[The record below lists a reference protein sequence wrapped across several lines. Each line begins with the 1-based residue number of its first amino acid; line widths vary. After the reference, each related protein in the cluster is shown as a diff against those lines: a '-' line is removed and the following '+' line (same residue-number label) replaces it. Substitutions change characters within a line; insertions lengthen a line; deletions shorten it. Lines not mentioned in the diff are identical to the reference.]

1 MVSVIEVM
9 NYIWCAIILLSVI
22 FSFICGSTEGLSS
35 AIIASGKQSVEFLLS
50 VLGVF
55 CFWGGIM
62 NIIEKSGLNK
72 LFSKALSPIIK
83 LLFKDV
89 KPKSKLFDA
98 ISLIMAAGL
107 LGLGNAST
115 PLGILVMKEFAKD
128 RPNGY
133 TATNNM
139 VMFVVLNS
147 TALKVFPSTI
157 AAVRQNNGAANPLD
171 FVAASLVASFASVA
185 TGIILT
191 KMLGGNKYE

>member
-1 MVSVIEVM
+1 MM
-9 NYIWCAIILLSVI
+9 NYIWCAIILLSTV
-22 FSFICGSTEGLSS
+22 FSVACGNTADLSS
-35 AIIASGKQSVEFLLS
+35 TIIASGKNSIEFLIGI
-50 VLGVF
+50 LGIF

-72 LFSKALSPIIK
+72 LFSKVLSPIIR
-83 LLFKDV
+83 LLFKEVD
-89 KPKSKLFDA
+89 PKSKLFDA
-98 ISLIMAAGL
+98 ISLSMAAGL

-115 PLGILVMKEFAKD
+115 PLGISVMKEFAKD
-128 RPNGY
+128 RTNGY

-171 FVAASLVASFASVA
+171 FLTASLVASFASAA

-191 KMLGGNKYE
+191 KMLGGKKYE

>member
-98 ISLIMAAGL
+98 ISLSMAAGL

-139 VMFVVLNS
+139 VMFVV
-147 TALKVFPSTI
+147 LKVFPSTI

>member
-1 MVSVIEVM
+1 MM
-9 NYIWCAIILLSVI
+9 NYIWCAIILLSVV
-22 FSFICGSTEGLSS
+22 FSIACGNTADLSS
-35 AIIASGKQSVEFLLS
+35 TIIASGKDSIEFLIGI
-50 VLGVF
+50 LGIF

-62 NIIEKSGLNK
+62 NVIEKSGLNK
-72 LFSKALSPIIK
+72 LFSKALSPIIR
-83 LLFKDV
+83 LLFKEVD
-89 KPKSKLFDA
+89 PKSKLFDA
-98 ISLIMAAGL
+98 ISLSMAAGL

-115 PLGILVMKEFAKD
+115 PLGISVMKKFAKD
-128 RPNGY
+128 RTNEY

-171 FVAASLVASFASVA
+171 FLAASLVASFASAA

-191 KMLGGNKYE
+191 KILGGKKYE

>member
-1 MVSVIEVM
+1 M
-9 NYIWCAIILLSVI
+9 LL
-22 FSFICGSTEGLSS
+22 GWHYEYYR
-35 AIIASGKQSVEFLLS
+35 
-50 VLGVF
+50 
-55 CFWGGIM
+55 
-62 NIIEKSGLNK
+62 KSGLNK

-98 ISLIMAAGL
+98 ISLSMAAGL

-128 RPNGY
+128 RPNEY

-191 KMLGGNKYE
+191 KMLGGKKYE

>member
-1 MVSVIEVM
+1 MM
-9 NYIWCAIILLSVI
+9 NYIWCAIILLSVV
-22 FSFICGSTEGLSS
+22 FSVACGNTADLSS
-35 AIIASGKQSVEFLLS
+35 TIIASGKDSIEFLIGI
-50 VLGVF
+50 LGIF

-62 NIIEKSGLNK
+62 NVIEKSGLNK
-72 LFSKALSPIIK
+72 LFSKALSPIIR
-83 LLFKDV
+83 LLFKEVD
-89 KPKSKLFDA
+89 PKSKLFDA
-98 ISLIMAAGL
+98 ISLSMAAGL

-115 PLGILVMKEFAKD
+115 PLGISVMKKFAKD
-128 RPNGY
+128 RTNEY

-171 FVAASLVASFASVA
+171 FLAASLVASFASAA

-191 KMLGGNKYE
+191 KILGGKKYE

>member
-1 MVSVIEVM
+1 MM
-9 NYIWCAIILLSVI
+9 NYIWCAIILLSI
-22 FSFICGSTEGLSS
+22 FFSFACGNTADLSS
-35 AIIASGKQSVEFLLS
+35 TVIASGKESVEFLIGI
-50 VLGVF
+50 LGIF

-62 NIIEKSGLNK
+62 NVIEKSGLNK

-89 KPKSKLFDA
+89 KPESKLFDA
-98 ISLIMAAGL
+98 ISLSMAAGL

-115 PLGILVMKEFAKD
+115 PLGISVMKEFAKD
-128 RPNGY
+128 RPNEY

-147 TALKVFPSTI
+147 TALKLFPSTI

-171 FVAASLVASFASVA
+171 FLAASLVASFASVT
-185 TGIILT
+185 TGIILA
-191 KMLGGNKYE
+191 KMLGGKRYE

>member
-1 MVSVIEVM
+1 MM
-9 NYIWCAIILLSVI
+9 NYIWCAIILLSVV
-22 FSFICGSTEGLSS
+22 FSVACGNTADLSS
-35 AIIASGKQSVEFLLS
+35 TIIASGKDSIEFLIGI
-50 VLGVF
+50 LGIF

-62 NIIEKSGLNK
+62 NVIEKSGLNK
-72 LFSKALSPIIK
+72 LFSKALSPIIR
-83 LLFKDV
+83 LLFKEVD
-89 KPKSKLFDA
+89 PKSKLFDA
-98 ISLIMAAGL
+98 ISLSMAAGL

-115 PLGILVMKEFAKD
+115 PLGISVMKEFAKD
-128 RPNGY
+128 RTNGY

-171 FVAASLVASFASVA
+171 FLTASLVASFASAA

-191 KMLGGNKYE
+191 KILGGKKYE

>member
-1 MVSVIEVM
+1 MM
-9 NYIWCAIILLSVI
+9 NYIWCAIILLSVV
-22 FSFICGSTEGLSS
+22 FSVACGNTADLSS
-35 AIIASGKQSVEFLLS
+35 TIIASGKDSIEFLIGI
-50 VLGVF
+50 LGIF

-62 NIIEKSGLNK
+62 NVIEKSGLNK
-72 LFSKALSPIIK
+72 LFSKALSPIIR
-83 LLFKDV
+83 LLFKEVD
-89 KPKSKLFDA
+89 PKSKLFDA
-98 ISLIMAAGL
+98 ISLSMAAGL

-115 PLGILVMKEFAKD
+115 PLGISVMKKFAKD
-128 RPNGY
+128 RTNEY

-171 FVAASLVASFASVA
+171 FLTASLVASFASAA

-191 KMLGGNKYE
+191 KILGGKKYE

>member
-72 LFSKALSPIIK
+72 LFSKTLSPIIK

-89 KPKSKLFDA
+89 KPKSKLFD
-98 ISLIMAAGL
+98 AGL

-191 KMLGGNKYE
+191 KMLGGKKYE